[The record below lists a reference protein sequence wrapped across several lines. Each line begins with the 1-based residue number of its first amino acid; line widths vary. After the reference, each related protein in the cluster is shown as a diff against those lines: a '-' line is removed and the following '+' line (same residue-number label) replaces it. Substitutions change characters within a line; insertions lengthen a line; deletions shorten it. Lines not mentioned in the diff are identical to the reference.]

1 VRLRDC
7 KEHGL
12 GLYIDP
18 KGHKNNPQGWIW
30 DTWQWEVENALGIKM
45 QRPAFFDRLAVTR
58 LVFSTPI
65 IARPFDDLSLGSRIR
80 PFRFMLTASAR
91 PKDAS
96 LLGLRTRYVAPFE
109 KDPERWPALEWV
121 NLYSHESFA
130 REARTL
136 DLETVG
142 KYIFDWEARARV
154 AKMVTVHGKRVTVE
168 TRGLLVPM
176 HVVATK
182 VLQTGRETVDSEPI
196 EDEETDWRDALED
209 GGTGEPASAAMRHQ
223 VFIPEDNKA
232 DDALRT
238 AIKESDN
245 VAGLAREANLGR
257 QTVYD
262 FLTGGSLRPKTRKKI
277 EAALRR
283 FSGSKGNIKEP

>member
-1 VRLRDC
+1 MRCNCARD
-7 KEHGL
+7 
-12 GLYIDP
+12 
-18 KGHKNNPQGWIW
+18 
-30 DTWQWEVENALGIKM
+30 
-45 QRPAFFDRLAVTR
+45 
-58 LVFSTPI
+58 
-65 IARPFDDLSLGSRIR
+65 GSRIR

-142 KYIFDWEARARV
+142 AYIFDWEARARV
-154 AKMVTVHGKRVTVE
+154 AKMVTVDGKRVTGE
-168 TRGLLVPM
+168 TSGLLVPM

-196 EDEETDWRDALED
+196 EDEEMDWRDVLD
-209 GGTGEPASAAMRHQ
+209 GARTGELASEAMRHQ
-223 VFIPEDNKA
+223 VFSPKDNTA
-232 DDALRT
+232 DDKLRA
-238 AIKESDN
+238 AIEATGN
-245 VAGLAREANLGR
+245 VSRVAREAQINR
-257 QTVYD
+257 QY
-262 FLTGGSLRPKTRKKI
+262 LHRILAGAKPSAKIRKKI
-277 EAALRR
+277 ESALRR
-283 FSGSKGNIKEP
+283 QRGKD